1 VVSEADPISKLKCA
15 DFEIIELS
23 GFVLPKRA
31 GPVARMER
39 RDIRGGG
46 PAFRRCAPPCG
57 LRMFAEII
65 GFFRL
70 ALFCQIASPAA
81 ACARPPTLFCVIA
94 SEAKQ
99 SRPRPEIASLRS
111 Q

>member
-1 VVSEADPISKLKCA
+1 MSPRNFA

-23 GFVLPKRA
+23 SFVLPKRA

-65 GFFRL
+65 GFFSFGFVLPNRL
-70 ALFCQIASPAA
+70 PGGRLGSTTDLVLRHCERPAFARFASYG
-81 ACARPPTLFCVIA
+81 RV
-94 SEAKQ
+94 
-99 SRPRPEIASLRS
+99 
-111 Q
+111 